1 MFQKQMENTKSNCLF
16 KYIVQNKTNPYW
28 FDIVLD
34 KLYKCNPL
42 NVSIVEDFSDVSFD
56 DEEGLVDQAEDTM
69 TILNKYIESLELK
82 GDKQTLQT
90 LLYDLYNEALTL
102 GIE

>member
-1 MFQKQMENTKSNCLF
+1 M
-16 KYIVQNKTNPYW
+16 
-28 FDIVLD
+28 
-34 KLYKCNPL
+34 
-42 NVSIVEDFSDVSFD
+42 NVAIVEDFSDVSFE